1 MKENLTWLKR
11 EINKDDIELVHIK
24 NKTIK
29 DILQTPKEN
38 ITRGSVKLKKESIW
52 KRIWKRIL
60 KKLKYL

>member
-11 EINKDDIELVHIK
+11 EINKDDIELVNIK

-29 DILQTPKEN
+29 DILRTPKEN

-52 KRIWKRIL
+52 KRIL

>member
-11 EINKDDIELVHIK
+11 ECNKDEIELVNIK

-29 DILQTPKEN
+29 DILQTPKEY

-52 KRIWKRIL
+52 KRIL
-60 KKLKYL
+60 KKLKHL

>member
-11 EINKDDIELVHIK
+11 EINKDEIELTHLK

-38 ITRGSVKLKKESIW
+38 ITKGSVKLKKESIW
-52 KRIWKRIL
+52 KRIL
-60 KKLKYL
+60 KNLKYL